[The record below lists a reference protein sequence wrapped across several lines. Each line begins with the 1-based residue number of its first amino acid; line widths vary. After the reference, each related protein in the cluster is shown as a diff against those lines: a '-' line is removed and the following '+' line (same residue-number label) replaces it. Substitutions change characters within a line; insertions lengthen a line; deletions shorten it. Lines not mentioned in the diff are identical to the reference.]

1 MQISKFGN
9 AIKVGSIQPTGAITG
24 ERSIHVQDEI
34 IRLNGHNIAGKSV
47 GKIADMM
54 GCTEDP
60 LLLDIKMES
69 IHDADD
75 SGYSEHSPCPY
86 YLSRA
91 LAEHAELIFCPYN
104 YVLDPLICKSLDI
117 HLEGAVVVLGM
128 CSQDVG
134 YYSLFV

>member
-1 MQISKFGN
+1 M
-9 AIKVGSIQPTGAITG
+9 
-24 ERSIHVQDEI
+24 QDEI
-34 IRLNGHNIAGKSV
+34 IWLNGHDIAGKLV
-47 GKIADMM
+47 GEIADMM

-60 LLLDIKMES
+60 LLFDIKTES

-86 YLSRA
+86 YLSCA
-91 LAEHAELIFCPYN
+91 LAEHAKLIFCPYN
-104 YVLDPLICKSLDI
+104 YVLDLSICKSLDI
-117 HLEGAVVVLGM
+117 HLEGAVVVLGT